1 MFSQLVSRIIIL
13 VLGNLYP
20 AYASF
25 KAVKSKNAREY
36 ARWMM
41 YWIVFAI
48 FAVLENFT
56 DIFLSWFPF
65 YYELKIL
72 FVVWL
77 LLPTFK
83 GSSFIYRKLLHPYL
97 VKNEQEIDQYI
108 ERSKELGSQALVTLG
123 KQGIDVAQR
132 TIAQKGPVWRS
143 VSAQYLDQIMSNR
156 DIDYNAEDQTDS
168 SEVISQRVA
177 SRVPSKQRAIPSSTA
192 RDQQPQIRHRTNS
205 QGHITQPQSAA
216 TGGNYL
222 HPHSTDEN
230 IRNHSYVTQTQSL
243 QPDDFI
249 HIERSP
255 NNKNNNNNT
264 KMSNKLASTDVG
276 FNNENEVF
284 EPQQFSNNYV
294 SRQQMNGEYF
304 DNAYLTHDDSIAV
317 DQVQK
322 PISSSATRSNA
333 TRSRPGAESYIKK
346 RTQPIVARTIS
357 NARPGRNL

>member
-1 MFSQLVSRIIIL
+1 MLKSHEMFLFFAHCFDNTCLITLMKANTCLNRFNMI
-13 VLGNLYP
+13 
-20 AYASF
+20 ASF
-25 KAVKSKNAREY
+25 VSDNNHHIIFYKSSLTR
-36 ARWMM
+36 
-41 YWIVFAI
+41 
-48 FAVLENFT
+48 
-56 DIFLSWFPF
+56 FLFP
-65 YYELKIL
+65 
-72 FVVWL
+72 
-77 LLPTFK
+77 
-83 GSSFIYRKLLHPYL
+83 
-97 VKNEQEIDQYI
+97 
-108 ERSKELGSQALVTLG
+108 
-123 KQGIDVAQR
+123 
-132 TIAQKGPVWRS
+132 
-143 VSAQYLDQIMSNR
+143 
-156 DIDYNAEDQTDS
+156 
-168 SEVISQRVA
+168 
-177 SRVPSKQRAIPSSTA
+177 VP
-192 RDQQPQIRHRTNS
+192 
-205 QGHITQPQSAA
+205 GHITQPQSAA

-333 TRSRPGAESYIKK
+333 TRSRPGAEVSLSINQYVVGNYISL
-346 RTQPIVARTIS
+346 RHRI
-357 NARPGRNL
+357 